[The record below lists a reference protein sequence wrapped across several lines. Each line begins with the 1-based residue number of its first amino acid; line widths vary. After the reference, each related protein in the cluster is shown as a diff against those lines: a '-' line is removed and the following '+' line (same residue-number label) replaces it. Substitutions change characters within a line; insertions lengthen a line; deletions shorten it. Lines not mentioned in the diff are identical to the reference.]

1 MERICL
7 DFEAALEFLRGEQ
20 TTIEKLKWY
29 ADREDVCVTA
39 FTMAHLMEA
48 VKKPEVTNAFVNC
61 VTVLPFDKKAVTILN
76 RLLAEA
82 RERGQ
87 QIKTA
92 DHLVTASICMAN
104 DAFIFTKSPANY
116 EGVKGLRKV

>member
-1 MERICL
+1 MEKICL
-7 DFEAALEFLRGEQ
+7 DFEAALEFLRGEP

-39 FTMAHLMEA
+39 FTMAHIMEA
-48 VKKPEVTNAFVNC
+48 VRKPEVANAFVNS
-61 VTVLPFDKKAVTILN
+61 VTVLPFDKKAVSILG

-87 QIKTA
+87 RMRTV

>member
-1 MERICL
+1 MEKICL
-7 DFEAALEFLRGEQ
+7 DFEAALEFLRGEP

-29 ADREDVCVTA
+29 ADREEVCVSA
-39 FTMAHLMEA
+39 FTIAHLMETIR
-48 VKKPEVTNAFVNC
+48 KIDVTIAFMNS
-61 VTVLPFDKKAVTILN
+61 VTVLPFDKKSAVLLN

-87 QIKTA
+87 QVKVI

-104 DAFIFTKSPANY
+104 DAFLFTKSPANY
-116 EGVKGLRKV
+116 EGVKGLKRV